1 MPGNVIKLR
10 FTVNEQPVLLQ
21 AHPGK
26 RLLDVLRYDFGLKG
40 TREGCASGQCG
51 ACLVLMNGVAVN
63 SCLIPA
69 FTLSDVEIVTIEGI
83 QTLKSFADIRKKLP
97 GAEVF
102 RCGFCSSGIQV
113 ALAALLLADPQP
125 GEEQI
130 REALSGNLCACG
142 SYSGMIRS
150 VMERSNRSRRY
161 GRRRIERS

>member
-10 FTVNEQPVLLQ
+10 FTLNEQPVLLQ

-40 TREGCASGQCG
+40 TREGCARGQCG

-63 SCLIPA
+63 SCLVPA
-69 FTLSDVEIVTIEGI
+69 FTLSDAEIVTIEGI
-83 QTLKSFADIRKKLP
+83 QTLKTFADIRKKLP
-97 GAEVF
+97 GAETY
-102 RCGFCSSGIQV
+102 RCGFCSPGMQV
-113 ALAALLLADPQP
+113 ALTALLLADPEP
-125 GEEQI
+125 GEAQI

-150 VMERSNRSRRY
+150 VIERSSRSRKY

>member
-10 FTVNEQPVLLQ
+10 FTLNGQQVLLQ

-26 RLLDVLRYDFGLKG
+26 RLLDVLRHDFGLKG

-69 FTLSDVEIVTIEGI
+69 FTLSDAEIVTIEGI
-83 QTLKSFADIRKKLP
+83 HTLKSFADIRKKLP
-97 GAEVF
+97 SGAVY

-113 ALAALLLADPQP
+113 ALAALLLADPGP

-130 REALSGNLCACG
+130 REVLSGNLCACG
-142 SYSGMIRS
+142 SHGGMVRS
-150 VMERSNRSRRY
+150 VVERAGRSRRY